1 MKDSRPLII
10 RSSTDFPA
18 LRRGAL
24 DTLQVNLGYMCNLS
38 CVHCHVNA
46 GPNRTEMMDDD
57 NLELIP
63 EVLARHRLSVLDLTG
78 GAPEMHP
85 RFRWLVEKASELGVR
100 VVDRSNLTILL
111 EHGYEDM
118 VDFLA
123 SRRVHVVASLPCY
136 EAENVDSQRGKGVY
150 DGSIEALLRLNRA
163 GYGNP
168 ERELPLDLV
177 YNPAGAHLPPD
188 QSTLE
193 EAYHRELDRR
203 FGIRFNRLLTITNM
217 PIARFGAILMAHNEF
232 DDYMRLLRQNHRDAN
247 LPGVMCRTQ
256 ISVDYQGYLYDCD
269 FNQMLDLRIR
279 DQLRNRHLYDLLEWD
294 PEGESIRVADHCFG
308 CTAGAGSSCSGALS
322 A

>member
-1 MKDSRPLII
+1 MQDSRPLII

-18 LRRGAL
+18 LRRAPL
-24 DTLQVNLGYMCNLS
+24 DTLQVNLGYLCNLS

-57 NLELIP
+57 TLDLIL

-85 RFRWLVEKASELGVR
+85 RFRWLVEQASALGVQ

-111 EHGYEDM
+111 EPGHEDL

-123 SRRVHVVASLPCY
+123 RHQVHVVASLPCY
-136 EAENVDSQRGKGVY
+136 EAENVDAQRGKGVY
-150 DGSIEALLRLNRA
+150 DGSIEALLRLNDA
-163 GYGNP
+163 GYGDP
-168 ERELPLDLV
+168 ARALALDLV
-177 YNPAGAHLPPD
+177 YNPAGAQLPPD
-188 QSTLE
+188 QGTLE
-193 EAYHRELDRR
+193 QAYRRELDQR

-232 DDYMRLLRQNHRDAN
+232 EDYMRLLRQNHRDAN

-256 ISVDYQGYLYDCD
+256 VSVDYQGYLYDCD

-279 DQLRNRHLYDLLEWD
+279 DQLRSRHLRDLLAWD
-294 PEGESIRVADHCFG
+294 PEGDPIRVADHCFG
-308 CTAGAGSSCSGALS
+308 CTAGAGSSCGGALS